1 MTYSHSHT
9 TTLHNTHAYQ
19 SINSDEE
26 AVDDWTRKE
35 EENKEHAI
43 QEQLDEELHPQRHI
57 IHKFFILISVV
68 TMLSSVMMGMGQLVG
83 IFYEQQDA
91 IQLVLR
97 MYVIL
102 LCWIVFLNEMEWT
115 KYTTDSTILRLWITR
130 GICYMFVG
138 VLGLAEN
145 DKAMARDETT
155 VGNAAATVYFATVA
169 WFIIVC
175 GMLYTVLG
183 IFCMQLVNDRMRS
196 TFAAK
201 EERAKAT
208 ERTTFLYGSNATP
221 QEAVTPEQNVV

>member
-1 MTYSHSHT
+1 
-9 TTLHNTHAYQ
+9 
-19 SINSDEE
+19 
-26 AVDDWTRKE
+26 
-35 EENKEHAI
+35 
-43 QEQLDEELHPQRHI
+43 
-57 IHKFFILISVV
+57 
-68 TMLSSVMMGMGQLVG
+68 
-83 IFYEQQDA
+83 
-91 IQLVLR
+91 
-97 MYVIL
+97 
-102 LCWIVFLNEMEWT
+102 
-115 KYTTDSTILRLWITR
+115 
-130 GICYMFVG
+130 MFVG

-155 VGNAAATVYFATVA
+155 VGNAAATLYFVTVA

-208 ERTTFLYGSNATP
+208 ERTTFLYGSNTTP